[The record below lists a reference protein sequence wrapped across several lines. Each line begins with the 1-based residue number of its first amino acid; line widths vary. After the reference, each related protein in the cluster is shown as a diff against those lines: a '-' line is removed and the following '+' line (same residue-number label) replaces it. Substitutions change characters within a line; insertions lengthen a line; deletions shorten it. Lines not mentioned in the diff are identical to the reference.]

1 MRTLTK
7 EILPVILS
15 GALTALA
22 FPKFDLFFL
31 GWISLIPLFWVIRKK
46 TPGKSFL
53 LGWIAGF
60 AFHLLLLY
68 WIPSVPAYYG
78 GLSVT
83 FSLIIYLA
91 FALFLALLW
100 GAFAALFST
109 IRMVYPRAVFLL
121 APFLWI
127 VSEYTLTH
135 FLTGFPW
142 GLLGNCQYNNTLF
155 IQSAAVLGVY
165 GLSML
170 LVLFQSLF
178 VYSMTF
184 RKKAPFLFAVVLVLC
199 VHLGGFLRLKTVPI
213 ENPAF
218 KGAVIQGNVTAETDF
233 TQLTTVQTLSLF
245 DRHIDLSRQA
255 FSQGSELLI
264 WPELS
269 VPMCYTCDYGLH
281 PEYRRR
287 LTDFIQDTQCTFLV
301 GTYEIT
307 QKQSLSFYYN
317 TATCL
322 GPDLNPTFH
331 YKMHLVPFGEYTPY
345 KPVFSFISKFT
356 HAIGE
361 LTPGHEYVMHDFSG
375 YRFGSPICYEIIF
388 PDIVRN
394 FVRKGATFLVT
405 ITNDGW
411 YGISSAPYQHFAI
424 AVIRAVENKRYLL
437 RSATT
442 GISGIIDPYGRILER
457 STLNTTTF
465 LSADITPISQFTFY
479 TRYGYWLPFLS
490 LTLSGIFFILA
501 VAKKN
506 AKRNLQ

>member
-1 MRTLTK
+1 MKVK
-7 EILPVILS
+7 EIILAILS

-31 GWISLIPLFWVIRKK
+31 GWISLIPLLWVIRSKA
-46 TPGKSFL
+46 PGKGFL
-53 LGWIAGF
+53 LGWVSGF

-78 GLSVT
+78 GLSWS
-83 FSLIIYLA
+83 FSLVIYLF
-91 FALFLALLW
+91 FALFLALFW
-100 GAFAALFST
+100 GGVTALFCFIRST
-109 IRMVYPRAVFLL
+109 YPKAVFVL

-127 VSEYTLTH
+127 VYEYTLTH
-135 FLTGFPW
+135 LLTGFPW
-142 GLLGNCQYNNTLF
+142 GILGNSQYKNILF
-155 IQSAAVLGVY
+155 IQSAAVIGVY
-165 GLSML
+165 GLSMV

-178 VYSMTF
+178 VYSISF
-184 RKKAPFLFAVVLVLC
+184 RKKSPFFLGLMLVLIM
-199 VHLGGFLRLKTVPI
+199 HLGGYLRINNIQPEDSV
-213 ENPAF
+213 F

-233 TQLTTVQTLSLF
+233 NQLTAPQTLSLF

-255 FSQGSELLI
+255 YSQGSHLII

-269 VPMCYTCDYGLH
+269 VPMCFTCSYGLH

-287 LTDFIQDTQCTFLV
+287 LSDFIQDTGCTFLL

-307 QKQSLSFYYN
+307 QNQAQAQYFN

-345 KPVFSFISKFT
+345 KPIFSFISKFT

-361 LTPGHEYVMHDFSG
+361 LTPGDEYVLHDFSG
-375 YRFGSPICYEIIF
+375 NRFGAPICYEIIF

-394 FVRKGATFLVT
+394 FVHKGATFLVT

-411 YGISSAPYQHFAI
+411 YGFSSAPYQHFAI
-424 AVIRAVENKRYLL
+424 AVLRAVENQRYLL

-442 GISGIIDPYGRILER
+442 GISGIIDPYGRILQK
-457 STLNTTTF
+457 SDLDTTTF
-465 LSADITPISQFTFY
+465 LSADIAPSSQLTLY
-479 TRYGYWLPFLS
+479 TRYGALLPFLC
-490 LTLSGIFFILA
+490 LTLAGVFFILA
-501 VAKKN
+501 LAKKN
-506 AKRNLQ
+506 GKRNI